1 MPDRFKLCAT
11 ALFTAGILIA
21 LAGTG
26 VAETMHPK
34 KGRPR
39 DVPQLR
45 PPLPVVDYIKC
56 AASLGDGPC
65 APDPSM
71 QRLNGEPLL
80 ERPPVPQAK
89 PLVLPPAR

>member
-1 MPDRFKLCAT
+1 MSDRFKPYAA
-11 ALFTAGILIA
+11 ALVAAGILIA

-26 VAETMHPK
+26 VAETAHPK

-45 PPLPVVDYIKC
+45 PPLPVIDYVRC

-71 QRLNGEPLL
+71 QRLFGDPPF
-80 ERPPVPQAK
+80 ERPRAPQPYSPDFA
-89 PLVLPPAR
+89 PTR

>member
-1 MPDRFKLCAT
+1 MSDRFKPYAA
-11 ALFTAGILIA
+11 ALITAGILIA
-21 LAGTG
+21 LAWTG
-26 VAETMHPK
+26 VAEMTQ
-34 KGRPR
+34 PR
-39 DVPQLR
+39 K
-45 PPLPVVDYIKC
+45 DYVRC
-56 AASLGDGPC
+56 AASLSDGPC